1 MTARLS
7 LNVDDYA
14 TLVKGKVKRGPM
26 SQVLPPNFSIQT
38 PMNEDRPRQTCNTC
52 GFINYVNPKIVAGV
66 VVSDDAGRILLCRR
80 AIEPRRGF
88 WTVPAGFM
96 EERES
101 TSQGAARECFE
112 EARAKVEIDAL
123 LGIYEVPRISQVHF
137 MYRATLVSDFSPGP
151 ESLEVALFD
160 FDDIPWN
167 EIAFPTGVW
176 ALRDWAT
183 VKDATSF
190 IPFTN
195 PAGSESMTHGLGNN

>member
-1 MTARLS
+1 
-7 LNVDDYA
+7 
-14 TLVKGKVKRGPM
+14 M
-26 SQVLPPNFSIQT
+26 SQILPPNFTVQT
-38 PMNEDRPRQTCNTC
+38 PLGEDRPRQTCNTC

-66 VVSDDAGRILLCRR
+66 VVSDEHGRLLLCRR

-112 EARAKVEIDAL
+112 EACAKVEINAL

-137 MYRATLVSDFSPGP
+137 MYRGTLVGDYAAGP

-160 FDDIPWN
+160 YEDIPWDD
-167 EIAFPTGVW
+167 IAFPTGTW
-176 ALRDWAT
+176 ALRDWAK
-183 VKDATSF
+183 VRGNASF
-190 IPFTN
+190 IPFSN
-195 PAGSESMTHGLGNN
+195 PTGTEAMTHGK